1 MNAEQDSRV
10 ITGIIR
16 AYGGS
21 AYKMTTI
28 STPQVKS
35 PGLYVLYF
43 VTASAQGFCI
53 PLYCGFT
60 SRSLEVR
67 LKEHAQPG
75 GQIYTMRTP
84 GGVKTSPDFPI
95 ATANGEV
102 YIGFLE
108 STGMLAKLME
118 SSLLLNYDFLLNAS
132 ENGQRRLLDVTQ
144 AQESDWAALDDT
156 HTARQ
161 QIDHW
166 NPAVENIVNE
176 AIVDAKQLSLS
187 LEKFRGFV

>member
-21 AYKMTTI
+21 AYTMTAT
-28 STPQVKS
+28 STPKVKS

-43 VTASAQGFCI
+43 VTDSAQGFCI

-84 GGVKTSPDFPI
+84 GGVKTTSGIPI

-102 YIGFLE
+102 YIGFIE

-144 AQESDWAALDDT
+144 VEESNWAALDDT
-156 HTARQ
+156 HTARE
-161 QIDHW
+161 QISHW
-166 NPAVENIVNE
+166 DTKVEDTVNE
-176 AIVDAKQLSLS
+176 AIDDAKQLSLS
-187 LEKFRGFV
+187 LEKFKGYV

>member
-1 MNAEQDSRV
+1 MNAEQDSKV

-21 AYKMTTI
+21 AYKMTTN
-28 STPQVKS
+28 STPKVKS
-35 PGLYVLYF
+35 SGLYVLYF
-43 VTASAQGFCI
+43 VTDSVKGFCFPI
-53 PLYCGFT
+53 YCGFT
-60 SRSLEVR
+60 SRQLELR

-75 GQIYTMRTP
+75 GQIFTMRTP
-84 GGVKTSPDFPI
+84 GGVKTSSGFPI

-102 YIGFLE
+102 YVGFLKC
-108 STGMLAKLME
+108 TGMLAKLME

-144 AQESDWAALDDT
+144 IQESRWAALDDT
-156 HTARQ
+156 HEAKQ

-166 NPAVENIVNE
+166 NPDVENTVDE
-176 AIVDAKQLSLS
+176 AIDDAKKLSLS
-187 LEKFRGFV
+187 LGKFRGLV